1 MFTKIVEAI
10 ANIIG
15 KINSNLDNT
24 MLGEIRNRLSQIGQ
38 DTNGETQ
45 VEITSISDEDIT
57 TGIPDFDDFC
67 GLDHFLDRCG
77 Y

>member
-1 MFTKIVEAI
+1 MLILLD
-10 ANIIG
+10 

-57 TGIPDFDDFC
+57 TGIQT
-67 GLDHFLDRCG
+67 LMILMS
-77 Y
+77 